1 MNRNIVSIISGILFG
16 LGMNISGMVNPE
28 NIIGFLDI
36 FGNWKPELIFVMG
49 GALAVFTPI
58 YHFVIKKKSHA
69 LNGEEFSFPKNKKID
84 KKLITGSAIFGL
96 GWGLG
101 GFCPGP
107 VVASFMS
114 FSPII
119 FIFFISMILGMYL
132 AIKFEK

>member
-1 MNRNIVSIISGILFG
+1 MNRNIISIISGILFG

-49 GALAVFTPI
+49 GALVVFAPI
-58 YHFVIKKKSHA
+58 YHFVIKKKNHA
-69 LNGEEFSFPKNKKID
+69 IDGERFSFPKNKKID
-84 KKLITGSAIFGL
+84 KKLIIGATIFGL
-96 GWGLG
+96 GWGIG

-107 VVASFMS
+107 VIASFMS
-114 FSPII
+114 FSPTI
-119 FIFFISMILGMYL
+119 FIFFISMVLGMFL